1 VRRHSEWRRKSYCRA
16 TLHGAA
22 LTEGGPALP
31 TWQHV
36 LRHWQWRR
44 TFLSHATVNGAA
56 KKGYSSEI
64 FSPMVYFLRMFQVWV
79 IFV

>member
-1 VRRHSEWRRKSYCRA
+1 VRRHSARRRTSYCRA
-16 TLHGAA
+16 TLYGAA

-31 TWQHV
+31 MWQHV
-36 LRHWQWRR
+36 LRHCQWCR
-44 TFLSHATVNGAA
+44 TFLSRATVNGAA

-64 FSPMVYFLRMFQVWV
+64 FLPMVYFLRLYQVWV